1 MYVTKLF
8 LYPYYLVHPVKKPLT
23 MKFTKITKSV
33 NRAQKIKEM
42 IRYLILDY
50 QLKQSYLV
58 IQWTIADFN
67 FFSTTLPH
75 YSFPALQHK
84 A

>member
-23 MKFTKITKSV
+23 MKFTKSV
-33 NRAQKIKEM
+33 NRAKKIKEM

-84 A
+84 V